1 MENAKILIA
10 DDDAEILGILEI
22 LLAGEGYEVV
32 KAHDGREAAGL
43 AADDVDLYIL
53 DVGMPEMSG
62 FAAAMQIRKRHMAPM
77 MFLTA
82 YSGEADRELGF
93 SAGADDYMVKPF
105 SNAELL
111 LKVKA
116 LLRRSMQYSA
126 AHGAS
131 THGVSTDPQNGSE
144 SAGTAGAGVFADARR
159 AQADAAASGA
169 GTDAQKDREPER
181 KSEGKGET
189 ADGRELSYKDIVI
202 DLDGQMV
209 RRGDEMIRLTYTEF
223 RILELFVK
231 HPKKIF
237 SMDNIYSSIWEDDV
251 VGDET
256 IMVHIKNLR
265 KKLGDNSRDPRY
277 IKTAWGKGYYVD

>member
-1 MENAKILIA
+1 MEETKILIA
-10 DDDAEILGILEI
+10 DDEKEILDVLE
-22 LLAGEGYEVV
+22 LLLKGEGYAVIR
-32 KAHDGREAAGL
+32 AGSGREAVEL
-43 AADDVDLYIL
+43 AADDIDLYML

-62 FAAAMQIRKRHMAPM
+62 FAAAMQIRKKYMAPM

-116 LLRRSMQYSA
+116 LLRRSRQYSA
-126 AHGAS
+126 
-131 THGVSTDPQNGSE
+131 PQPGQTQPVQMPD
-144 SAGTAGAGVFADARR
+144 GQT
-159 AQADAAASGA
+159 
-169 GTDAQKDREPER
+169 
-181 KSEGKGET
+181 KSEVCSEN
-189 ADGRELSYKDIVI
+189 ELPYKDVVL
-202 DLDGQMV
+202 DLDSQTA
-209 RRGDEMIRLTYTEF
+209 RRGDEVIRLTYTEF
-223 RILELFVK
+223 RILELFIRN
-231 HPKKIF
+231 PKKIF
-237 SMDNIYSSIWEDDV
+237 SMENIYASVWEDDV

-265 KKLGDNSRDPRY
+265 KKLGDNSRDPKY